1 MAPMALALILG
12 WCLVAASR
20 TQHLPQPSL
29 SLHPSQ
35 GVSLGDNV
43 TLRCHVP
50 LPAAR
55 VRLYKDGCLSSEKN
69 VDKVQDTAEFFLVDI
84 KQEDAV
90 KYWCQYQILEPL
102 WTSNMSDPVEL
113 RVTGEGTGESR
124 WPWAVPTGPC
134 PITISCLHSDH
145 SYPPPDISLSPDE
158 CVKVGMNVTIQCQNQ
173 KYEGIVFL
181 HKDGHSA
188 PVQHQEPD
196 GGGTATFTLFA
207 VTPAD
212 SGTYRCSYRV
222 GGCWFL
228 FSPLGNNVTLEVT
241 MTHAP
246 PGDTRGPHWNPVT
259 AVAGGCAAAI
269 VFILLLVVSFLLF
282 ARRQQIQRDESPGA
296 SPRSPN
302 AVQFQVPPGDCEG
315 LTYAEL
321 RPVTPGTCNPGPSA
335 VPEPPIIY
343 AEVGTGRPC

>member
-113 RVTGEGTGESR
+113 RVT
-124 WPWAVPTGPC
+124 
-134 PITISCLHSDH
+134 DH

>member
-113 RVTGEGTGESR
+113 RVT
-124 WPWAVPTGPC
+124 
-134 PITISCLHSDH
+134 
-145 SYPPPDISLSPDE
+145 
-158 CVKVGMNVTIQCQNQ
+158 
-173 KYEGIVFL
+173 
-181 HKDGHSA
+181 
-188 PVQHQEPD
+188 
-196 GGGTATFTLFA
+196 

-246 PGDTRGPHWNPVT
+246 PGTPKHPDLTGDTRGPHWNPVT

>member
-1 MAPMALALILG
+1 MAPMVLALILG
-12 WCLVAASR
+12 WCLVAANR
-20 TQHLPQPSL
+20 AQQLPRPSL

-43 TLRCHVP
+43 TLRCHVSQT
-50 LPAAR
+50 AAR
-55 VRLYKDGCLSSEKN
+55 VWLYKDGRLTSEKDI
-69 VDKVQDTAEFFLVDI
+69 DKEQDTAEFSLVGI

-113 RVTGEGTGESR
+113 RVTDPR
-124 WPWAVPTGPC
+124 
-134 PITISCLHSDH
+134 
-145 SYPPPDISLSPDE
+145 YPPPHIFLRADE
-158 CVKVGMNVTIQCQNQ
+158 PVEEGMNVTIQCQNQ
-173 KYEGIVFL
+173 NYGGIIFL
-181 HKDGHSA
+181 HKVGHSA
-188 PVQHQEPD
+188 PIQHQEPN
-196 GGGTATFTLFA
+196 GGGTANFTLVG

-212 SGTYRCSYRV
+212 AGTYRCSFRA
-222 GGCWFL
+222 GGCCLL

-246 PGDTRGPHWNPVT
+246 SGTPKHPDLTGDTRGPQWNPVT

-269 VFILLLVVSFLLF
+269 LFILLLVVSFLLI

-296 SPRSPN
+296 SPRSPD
-302 AVQFQVPPGDCEG
+302 AVQFQVSVWVPPGDCEG

-321 RPVTPGTCNPGPSA
+321 RAVTPSTCTPSPSA
-335 VPEPPIIY
+335 APESPIIY